1 MKTRSKTAE
10 ALKLKSVSGKTP
22 AVKSLKFK
30 FGLFKKNLQRGE
42 TKIHKLVMSQCTR
55 NEFEAYLN
63 YLGKDKATRLAKTA
77 DDLGRLPVDFI
88 PFYETEK
95 HPVAN
100 VLKAYTI
107 ADTLSPIHQPID
119 EQAVLEQY
127 RVLKHSVLAKRL
139 QLACQAANSIRE
151 LKLRSNTH
159 PSVNALS
166 ADEVDQRR
174 SMIIHLRNQRFF
186 SSPAVA
192 QKLSYPQKRLKGL
205 QEKNRPFVSA
215 KVGNCMEYA
224 DLAIAELREL
234 DHEVRLEEISFAN
247 GDHVFV
253 VIGRNKASDI
263 NDVTTWGSHA
273 VVCDAW
279 SGGVYPAYDL
289 PVRLMDY
296 QASYFKG
303 DNRAYATVFHYNPR
317 YHQLEVDLELPPFSA
332 KASRECS
339 QLF

>member
-1 MKTRSKTAE
+1 MKTRAKTAA
-10 ALKLKSVSGKTP
+10 ALKLKSVSGKSP

-30 FGLFKKNLQRGE
+30 FGLFKKTLQRGE

-55 NEFEAYLN
+55 NEFESYLN

-77 DDLGRLPVDFI
+77 DDLGRLPVDLI

-100 VLKAYTI
+100 VLKPYTI
-107 ADTLSPIHQPID
+107 ADTLPPIHQPID
-119 EQAVLEQY
+119 AQAVLAQY

-139 QLACQAANSIRE
+139 QLACQAANSVRE

-159 PSVNALS
+159 PSVNVLS
-166 ADEVDQRR
+166 AGEADQRR
-174 SMIIHLRNQRFF
+174 SMIIHLRNQRS
-186 SSPAVA
+186 SSPSMP
-192 QKLSYPQKRLKGL
+192 QKLTYPQKRLKGL
-205 QEKNRPFVSA
+205 QEKNRPFVLA

-234 DHEVRLEEISFAN
+234 DHEVRLEELSFHN

-253 VIGRNKASDI
+253 VIGRNKASDV
-263 NDVTTWGSHA
+263 NDVTTWGSNA

-289 PVRLMDY
+289 PARLMDY
-296 QASYFKG
+296 QTSDFKG
-303 DNRAYATVFHYNPR
+303 DDRAYATVFYYNPR

-332 KASRECS
+332 KVSRECS